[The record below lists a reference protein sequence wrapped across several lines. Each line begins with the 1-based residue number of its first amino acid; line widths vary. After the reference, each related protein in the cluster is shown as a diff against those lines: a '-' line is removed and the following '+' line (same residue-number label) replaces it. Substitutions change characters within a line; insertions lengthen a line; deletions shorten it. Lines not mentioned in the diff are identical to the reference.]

1 MNKKIV
7 RSLAIDPEL
16 WEEAKKTAKQFKI
29 SVSAL
34 ISILIVDKINRM
46 QGE

>member
-16 WEEAKKTAKQFKI
+16 WEEAKKIAKQFKI
-29 SVSAL
+29 SMSAL
-34 ISILIVDKINRM
+34 ITIAIVEKINRM

>member
-16 WEEAKKTAKQFKI
+16 WEEAQKTAKQCK
-29 SVSAL
+29 SSMSAL
-34 ISILIVDKINRM
+34 ITIAIVEKRNRM

>member
-7 RSLAIDPEL
+7 KSLAIDPEL
-16 WEEAKKTAKQFKI
+16 WEETKKTAKQFKI
-29 SVSAL
+29 SMSAL
-34 ISILIVDKINRM
+34 ITIAIVEKINRM